1 MEERLLAYCELL
13 SSLINHSTPASE
25 VNGLLEQATSTLTI
39 DEVNIQDRVRI
50 STYALNL
57 LSHEQ
62 RKQLAKILIEEQIV
76 KQRKMLSHWGTLTA
90 QSFIIDTGYIAQH
103 LVSLQTQISGQGM
116 RGKGDDLCDGAEVKS
131 ANFIGSLDK
140 KGKTAP
146 RWDFSATNVAKM
158 EQFLNYSMLY
168 LTSIDLSPEN
178 NCRIRIWK
186 LDLNTHPILRNRYIE
201 WMNLKGYPKFND
213 KANRHDVNFQLF
225 PPRNKTNET
234 FARHGSDRHGELPP
248 IQIPLENI
256 TGSELIFK
264 AEVINDEVVISVF

>member
-39 DEVNIQDRVRI
+39 DEVNIQDRVQI

-168 LTSIDLSPEN
+168 LTSMDLSPEN

-201 WMNLKGYPKFND
+201 WMNVKGYPKFND

-234 FARHGSDRHGELPP
+234 FARHGSTRHGELPP

>member
-1 MEERLLAYCELL
+1 MEERPLAYCELL
-13 SSLINHSTPASE
+13 TSLINHSTPASE

-39 DEVNIQDRVRI
+39 DEVNIQDRVQI

-168 LTSIDLSPEN
+168 LTSIDLSPED

-186 LDLNTHPILRNRYIE
+186 LDLNTHTILRNRYIE
-201 WMNLKGYPKFND
+201 WMNVKGYPKFND
-213 KANRHDVNFQLF
+213 KTHRHGVNFQLF

-234 FARHGSDRHGELPP
+234 FARHGSNRRGELPP
-248 IQIPLENI
+248 IQIPLENV

>member
-90 QSFIIDTGYIAQH
+90 QSFIIDTGYIAQ

-201 WMNLKGYPKFND
+201 WMNVKGYPKFND

-234 FARHGSDRHGELPP
+234 FARQGSNRHGELPP